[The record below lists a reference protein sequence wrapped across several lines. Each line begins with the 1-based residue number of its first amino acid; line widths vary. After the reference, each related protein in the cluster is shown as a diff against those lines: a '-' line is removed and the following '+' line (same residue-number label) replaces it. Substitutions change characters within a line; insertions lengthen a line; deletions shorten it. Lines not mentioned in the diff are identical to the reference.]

1 MVTGAGSGVGRAC
14 ALRLA
19 AAGWR
24 VVLLGRRVQALHQTI
39 AAAGPARA
47 RLASHPCD
55 IADPAAVAAM
65 AAAVLRRW
73 PRVDAL
79 VNAAGTNV
87 PRRRLRELSVE
98 DYHRLI
104 GTNLQGAYHC
114 IQAFL
119 PAMRRARSGTVVNIV
134 SDAGLHA
141 NAKAGAA
148 YVASKFALTGL
159 TQSVNLEEG
168 PGGIRACAIFPGDI
182 DTPLLHRRPVSPL
195 AAARRHMLQPADVAE
210 CVWLTLSLPPRAVI
224 EHLVVRPR
232 ARS

>member
-14 ALRLA
+14 ALRLV

-24 VVLLGRRVQALHQTI
+24 VALVGRRAAALQQTI
-39 AAAGPARA
+39 AAAGSARV
-47 RLASHPCD
+47 RLSAHPCD
-55 IADPAAVAAM
+55 IADPAAVATM
-65 AAAVLRRW
+65 ATAVLRRW
-73 PRVDAL
+73 PRIAAL

-87 PRRRLRELSVE
+87 PRRSLRDLSTG

-104 GTNLQGAYHC
+104 NTNLHGAYHC
-114 IQAFL
+114 LQAFL
-119 PAMRRARSGTVVNIV
+119 PAMRRARAGTIVNIV

-159 TQSVNLEEG
+159 TQSVNMEEG

-182 DTPLLHRRPVSPL
+182 DTPLLRRRPVPPPAS
-195 AAARRHMLQPADVAE
+195 ARRRMLQPDDVAE
-210 CVWLTLSLPPRAVI
+210 CVWLALSLPPRAVV
-224 EHLVVRPR
+224 EQLLVRPK
-232 ARS
+232 AVH

>member
-14 ALRLA
+14 TLLLA
-19 AAGWR
+19 RQGWR
-24 VVLLGRRVQALHQTI
+24 VALFGRRAAALQQTI
-39 AAAGPARA
+39 AVAGPARA
-47 RLASHPCD
+47 RLSTHPCD

-73 PRVDAL
+73 PRIDAL
-79 VNAAGTNV
+79 INAAGTNI
-87 PRRRLRELSVE
+87 PLRSLRELLAE

-104 GTNLQGAYHC
+104 DTNLHGAYHC
-114 IQAFL
+114 LQAFL

-141 NAKAGAA
+141 SAKAGAA

-168 PGGIRACAIFPGDI
+168 RDGIRACAIFPGDI
-182 DTPLLHRRPVSPL
+182 DTPLLRRRPVPPPAS
-195 AAARRHMLQPADVAE
+195 ARRRMLQPADVAE
-210 CVWLTLSLPPRAVI
+210 CVWLALSLPPRAVV
-224 EHLVVRPR
+224 EQLLVRPK
-232 ARS
+232 AVH